1 MTMADLSNL
10 DDERVKALIEN
21 GDFTG
26 DQVE

>member
-10 DDERVKALIEN
+10 DDERVKSLIEN

>member
-10 DDERVKALIEN
+10 DDERVKTLIEN
-21 GDFTG
+21 GDFTD